1 MAIIS
6 NNSKPGLEWS
16 TSEFLLKMAI
26 DEDYSVASSINSTVL
41 EDHKDSHCLYFDYNY
56 DIRTAVICGMYL
68 VFGIVYTLYG
78 YRCFKAVM
86 FLTGFIFGSVVVYLI
101 CLEENLLP
109 AAGNSGVALGAGLLF
124 GLITMLVQYV
134 GLFMTG
140 FHMGLFVGV
149 AAIMV
154 AYLWYSPTT
163 VWITVGI
170 LLGCGLLGAVIIL
183 FFQKGCTVLGT
194 SIYGGAIIAASAD
207 YFIEKFIMLFWVWD
221 RVRVAPSQPPCW
233 FSWLILG
240 IWPFMVLVGGL
251 TQWKITG
258 RGIHH
263 EEMRPSRKTRQV
275 SLQRIRREES
285 RAEQRQRKYRYLY
298 QVRTAH
304 GDVISQSYIQSLQT
318 KVCPPDDSL
327 TTIHSD
333 LTRLTAPSA
342 STTTTLS
349 QVA

>member
-1 MAIIS
+1 MPPGDDPTLVPFM
-6 NNSKPGLEWS
+6 NN
-16 TSEFLLKMAI
+16 
-26 DEDYSVASSINSTVL
+26 TVL
-41 EDHKDSHCLYFDYNY
+41 SGEEDSQCLHFDYNY
-56 DIRTAVICGMYL
+56 DITTAVVCGMYL
-68 VFGIVYTLYG
+68 VFGVVYTLYG

-101 CLEENLLP
+101 CLIEDLLP
-109 AAGNSGVALGAGLLF
+109 TAGNSGVALGAGLLF

-149 AAIMV
+149 AAITI

-170 LLGCGLLGAVIIL
+170 LIGCGLLGAVTTL
-183 FFQKGCTVLGT
+183 FFQKGT

-207 YFIEKFIMLFWVWD
+207 YFIEKFIILHWVWD
-221 RVRVAPSQPPCW
+221 RVRVVPSLSPCW

-240 IWPFMVLVGGL
+240 IWPLMVLVGSL
-251 TQWKITG
+251 TQWMVTG

-263 EEMRPSRKTRQV
+263 DEMQPSRKTHQLN
-275 SLQRIRREES
+275 LQRIRREES

-304 GDVISQSYIQSLQT
+304 GDVICQSYIQSLQT

-333 LTRLTAPSA
+333 LTRLTTLNPS
-342 STTTTLS
+342 SSNTTTLS
-349 QVA
+349 QAA

>member
-1 MAIIS
+1 MALNDDSSVAPSS
-6 NNSKPGLEWS
+6 NN
-16 TSEFLLKMAI
+16 
-26 DEDYSVASSINSTVL
+26 TVL
-41 EDHKDSHCLYFDYNY
+41 GDEEDTRCLYFDYNY
-56 DIRTAVICGMYL
+56 DVTTAVVCGMYL
-68 VFGIVYTLYG
+68 VFGVVYTLYG

-101 CLEENLLP
+101 CLEESLLST
-109 AAGNSGVALGAGLLF
+109 AGNSGVALGAGLLF

-149 AAIMV
+149 ASIMI

-170 LLGCGLLGAVIIL
+170 LLGCGLVGAVVTL
-183 FFQKGCTVLGT
+183 FFQKGCTILGT
-194 SIYGGAIIAASAD
+194 SIYGGAIIAASSD
-207 YFIEKFIMLFWVWD
+207 YFIEKFTMLYWVWD
-221 RVRVAPSQPPCW
+221 RVRVAPSPTPCW

-240 IWPFMVLVGGL
+240 IWPFMVLVGSL

-258 RGIHH
+258 RGTHH
-263 EEMRPSRKTRQV
+263 EEMRPSRKARQV
-275 SLQRIRREES
+275 NLQRIRREET

-333 LTRLTAPSA
+333 LTRLTVLNPSA
-342 STTTTLS
+342 STNTTLS

>member
-1 MAIIS
+1 MALNDDS
-6 NNSKPGLEWS
+6 
-16 TSEFLLKMAI
+16 
-26 DEDYSVASSINSTVL
+26 SVTPSINNTVL
-41 EDHKDSHCLYFDYNY
+41 GDEEDTRCLYFDYNY
-56 DIRTAVICGMYL
+56 DITTAVVCGMYL
-68 VFGIVYTLYG
+68 VFGVVYTLYG

-101 CLEENLLP
+101 CLEESLLST
-109 AAGNSGVALGAGLLF
+109 AGNSGVALGAGLLF

-149 AAIMV
+149 ASIMI

-170 LLGCGLLGAVIIL
+170 LLGCGLVGAVVTL
-183 FFQKGCTVLGT
+183 FFQKV
-194 SIYGGAIIAASAD
+194 
-207 YFIEKFIMLFWVWD
+207 
-221 RVRVAPSQPPCW
+221 
-233 FSWLILG
+233 
-240 IWPFMVLVGGL
+240 
-251 TQWKITG
+251 
-258 RGIHH
+258 
-263 EEMRPSRKTRQV
+263 RPSRKARQV
-275 SLQRIRREES
+275 NLQRIRREET

-333 LTRLTAPSA
+333 LTRLTVLNPSA